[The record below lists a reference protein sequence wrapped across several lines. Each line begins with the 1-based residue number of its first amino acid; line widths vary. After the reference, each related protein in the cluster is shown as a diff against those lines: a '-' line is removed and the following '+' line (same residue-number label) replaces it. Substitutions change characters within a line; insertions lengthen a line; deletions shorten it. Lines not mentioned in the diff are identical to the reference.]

1 MIHPN
6 DVEEPTLFLH
16 NISEHIPG
24 TELLTKRN
32 SKLLRIINLPLRHI
46 MVFYSN
52 GKISPIENFIHNT
65 HTRDRI
71 NSVGLHIY
79 LFEPMCSYEE
89 GTDFNFSFY
98 SEFAD
103 EVKDIRSIELDSI
116 KKYVLNNKLT
126 NVTVHTGDYK
136 AEEVYLHYT
145 PYFNICCDDL
155 FLKYI
160 TVFHNKNFN
169 TKVIEKKF
177 ISTNWRFTPSRCIIS
192 AALPKEDTY
201 LSWYF
206 KTPLSIME
214 QVLWLSDLSSCP
226 NILASLNKLNDLNN
240 IVPKTLDV
248 QVNEATFI
256 PFLIGNGYPVQGD
269 TYLLEDNPSI
279 LINNLAPLAKYYNKS
294 FVDIVNESR
303 FAQPT
308 ANLSEKTTQAIQF
321 MTPFILVAPP
331 KSLEY
336 LKTFGFKTFDK
347 WWDES
352 YDNCLSHTL
361 RLEKVLELINYINSL
376 SISDLT
382 SIYQEMLPILND
394 NLKTLVN
401 LSLTKKI
408 AILR

>member
-65 HTRDRI
+65 HTRERI

-155 FLKYI
+155 FLKTI
-160 TVFHNKNFN
+160 TVFHDSTLNK
-169 TKVIEKKF
+169 TKFIKKKF
-177 ISTNWRFTPSRCIIS
+177 ISTNWRFTVSRCIVS
-192 AALPKEDTY
+192 AALPAAVTN
-201 LSWYF
+201 LTWYYSTPISIIKQTAWL
-206 KTPLSIME
+206 KTSE
-214 QVLWLSDLSSCP
+214 SYC
-226 NILASLNKLNDLNN
+226 NILSSLNKLSQLNDA
-240 IVPKTLDV
+240 VPKTLDIYSDAPTEITSFSGYWYPKGLNINPALI
-248 QVNEATFI
+248 VNSHI
-256 PFLIGNGYPVQGD
+256 PLG
-269 TYLLEDNPSI
+269 
-279 LINNLAPLAKYYNKS
+279 KYYNES
-294 FVDIVNESR
+294 FLDIVNESR

-382 SIYQEMLPILND
+382 SIYQEMLPILNG

>member
-155 FLKYI
+155 FLKSI

-169 TKVIEKKF
+169 TKIIKKKF
-177 ISTNWRFTPSRCIIS
+177 ISTNWRFTTARCVIS
-192 AALPKEDTY
+192 AALPENETH
-201 LSWYF
+201 LVWYF
-206 KTPLSIME
+206 NTPMDVIK
-214 QVLWLSDLSSCP
+214 QTVWLNISEIHP
-226 NILASLNKLNDLNN
+226 NIMSSLNKLDKLN
-240 IVPKTLDV
+240 
-248 QVNEATFI
+248 
-256 PFLIGNGYPVQGD
+256 
-269 TYLLEDNPSI
+269 SR
-279 LINNLAPLAKYYNKS
+279 APLILDIYTENSTKITSLLGNWYPLDNDDLVLKINPATSVNLWAPLTPYYNES
-294 FVDIVNESR
+294 FIDIVNESR